1 MIYLKLLVVCL
12 LVSVESFIRPS
23 FQLSK
28 SLKLS
33 SQRLNR
39 SGDSRP
45 TSANNG
51 VNEAPRLTST
61 TKINGKPKIKG
72 GLPTD
77 GVRVNKCLNSLS
89 RRGADD
95 AIAEGR
101 VTINNKPAKAGD
113 RVIKGD
119 VVKLDNVKQHWEG
132 VQRAKSKSPS
142 MTNLESRDFI
152 YLKYWKPKGKHS
164 NKLL

>member
-1 MIYLKLLVVCL
+1 MKFLVVFL
-12 LVSVESFIRPS
+12 LVSVESFILPS
-23 FQLSK
+23 FHVSK
-28 SLKLS
+28 SFKLF

-45 TSANNG
+45 TSANS
-51 VNEAPRLTST
+51 VNERGSRLTSASNV
-61 TKINGKPKIKG
+61 NGKPRLKG

-77 GVRVNKCLNSLS
+77 GVRVNKCLNTLS

-101 VTINNKPAKAGD
+101 VTINNKLAKAGD
-113 RVIKGD
+113 RVVKGD
-119 VVKLDNVKQHWEG
+119 VVKLDNIKQHWEG

-142 MTNLESRDFI
+142 MTNMESRDFI
-152 YLKYWKPKGKHS
+152 YLKYWKPKG
-164 NKLL
+164 